1 METDK
6 FDLRRL
12 VLQLSV
18 IKIFSEALWEKKRVQ
33 TLNFGVE
40 IRPSNWES
48 VETVNSW
55 SDFDV
60 KKIRLFSFTE
70 VYLIVGVLLSTSRL
84 WNYLVKFST
93 HFTMRMFGYNIP

>member
-6 FDLRRL
+6 FDSRRL

-70 VYLIVGVLLSTSRL
+70 VLLSISCL
-84 WNYLVKFST
+84 WNYLLKFST
-93 HFTMRMFGYNIP
+93 DFTMRMFGYNIP